1 MRALPASALVIGVL
15 AVSTAPVLILLTGL
29 DPFALASWRLLCVA
43 LLLSPLALP
52 RLLADWRGLRGRERL
67 LLLASGVLYGA
78 HFGLFNLA
86 FFHTSKESVV
96 VLLAVQPLMAAGI
109 GAAWLDEKFTRAM
122 LLSSLIATAG
132 LVLFVWHDYRFDASQ
147 LVGDALVLA
156 CGLAIV
162 TSYSLGRVLRPR
174 MSLPGYLGALY
185 WVGGLTTLTAALIAG
200 DPLSGYS
207 SDQWFWLIAAVL
219 VPTLVGH
226 SLFHYVVK
234 YVPVFYVNLTI
245 LGEPI
250 ISLLIMYALRDQYVV
265 FRESTMS
272 MEQVIGGTL
281 LIAGVAIG
289 LTMGRKD
296 RKVTRASAKPEVTT

>member
-1 MRALPASALVIGVL
+1 M
-15 AVSTAPVLILLTGL
+15 
-29 DPFALASWRLLCVA
+29 ASWRLLCVA

-122 LLSSLIATAG
+122 LLSSLIATSG

-207 SDQWFWLIAAVL
+207 NDQWFWLIAAVL

-272 MEQVIGGTL
+272 MEQIIGGTL

-296 RKVTRASAKPEVTT
+296 RNATRASAKPEVTT